1 VSSLPPV
8 YLVRSLIAIV
18 LIRKVGQK
26 PPVLSPI
33 QKYTPFRPKIS
44 PEEMHMDSL
53 RCHHVQFEQKTKYSL
68 GLERFLHENN
78 DDGSNAQSIP
88 YI

>member
-1 VSSLPPV
+1 
-8 YLVRSLIAIV
+8 
-18 LIRKVGQK
+18 
-26 PPVLSPI
+26 
-33 QKYTPFRPKIS
+33 
-44 PEEMHMDSL
+44 MHMDSL

-88 YI
+88 YIWQSKTWSQISASSYLPGWAG